1 MASPESPTPSIELLT
16 RARYIVLAFLCSMA
30 FVLYLDRVCIS
41 QALVPMKGEFG
52 WTNTQASLILMAFTL
67 AYGLFEIPTGRL
79 GDQLGSRQVLTRI
92 VLWWSAFTA
101 ITGLVGNFTY
111 IGEFGSIPLI
121 FNSLTLMVL
130 IRFWFGA
137 GEAGALPNAA
147 RILLR
152 WFHASERGRMQ
163 GAFQASMHIGGTIAP
178 KLAAEIIA
186 GSGWRATF
194 FVFGLMGVLWA
205 GLFYWWF
212 RDSPAEHSAV
222 NLAELQQIG
231 PPQHGDVQHHD
242 AVPWRE
248 VVKHPNIWLLSIT
261 VTMSAFNTYLFFSWY
276 PTYLQEGRLVSN
288 ELTGWLAALALLGAT
303 IGSLI
308 GGVLSDRIT
317 RHATDRYR
325 ARRWLCLATYLAGAF
340 FLSAS
345 VHVDSPSLSALLCGL
360 ACLAISCQLP
370 TWWAVAFD
378 VSGKH
383 TGSLFG
389 LLNGMGV
396 FGAISSQFFFG
407 AFSDWRKAQ
416 GFEGRDQWDPAFY
429 VCAGLLVIAGILW
442 QFVRH
447 RPAIGEADG
456 SDLSAVEKAS

>member
-1 MASPESPTPSIELLT
+1 
-16 RARYIVLAFLCSMA
+16 
-30 FVLYLDRVCIS
+30 
-41 QALVPMKGEFG
+41 
-52 WTNTQASLILMAFTL
+52 MAFTL

-92 VLWWSAFTA
+92 VLWWSAFTV
-101 ITGLVGNFTY
+101 ITGMVGNFTY
-111 IGEFGSIPLI
+111 IGEFGSVPLI

-130 IRFWFGA
+130 VRFWFGA

-178 KLAAEIIA
+178 KMAAVIIA
-186 GSGWRATF
+186 GAGWRATF
-194 FVFGLMGVLWA
+194 FIFGLAGVVWA

-212 RDSPAEHSAV
+212 RDNPAEHPSV
-222 NLAELQQIG
+222 NAAELDKIG
-231 PPQHGDVQHHD
+231 PPPHGDVQQHD
-242 AVPWRE
+242 TVPWRE
-248 VVKHPNIWLLSIT
+248 VARHPNVWLLGIS
-261 VTMSAFNTYLFFSWY
+261 VTMSAFSTYLFFSWY
-276 PTYLQEGRLVSN
+276 PTYLQEARLVSN
-288 ELTGWLAALALLGAT
+288 QDTGWLAALALLGAT
-303 IGSLI
+303 AGSLI
-308 GGVLSDRIT
+308 GGAISDRIT
-317 RHATDRYR
+317 RHAADRYR
-325 ARRWLCLATYLAGAF
+325 ARRWLCLTTYLAGAF
-340 FLSAS
+340 FLTAS
-345 VHVDSPSLSALLCGL
+345 VHVDRPVFSAILCAL

-396 FGAISSQFFFG
+396 FGALGSQFFFG

-416 GFEGRDQWDPAFY
+416 GFLGRDQWDPAFY

-442 QFVRH
+442 QFMYPRL
-447 RPAIGEADG
+447 AIGETTH
-456 SDLSAVEKAS
+456 SD